1 MVTPSP
7 PGGWDFS
14 PGDRIHD
21 EVFSRFSSPV
31 HFSRFFS
38 RRPFQLVVD
47 FPRASFRLCSSSVGI
62 ALRACI
68 GGSPGDLFD
77 CPQKDRSYSFLVC
90 SKAVGIWIYNLC
102 SFICKDFHARFHL
115 WRDGGPNWQKEWMLW
130 CAEQNS
136 EWTLVSRKSKKF
148 DSVHNHSRKSYIK
161 TVIAAKP
168 INHPKFSSSKLL
180 NLSKVS
186 ATKLINPP
194 KVSAVNKSSNFKRPT
209 AGSSKGPISNA
220 ESLNVVPVK
229 SVFDRL
235 RFPEIAAG
243 KAPARDQGGSDP
255 PFKAA
260 NQDMA
265 IVKRPMIPPFC
276 DRCLMHGHREFECVN
291 RVRCASCHKLDHRA
305 LAYWNKKKA
314 QVWRPKKDS
323 MPAAKKS
330 IVERAV
336 LGKEIIC
343 FKNQGSPSSS
353 SQKLQSAPLLLLTS
367 SPSAP
372 MAVVNPDPAFFL
384 PLTLQLL
391 EPWDHQLERA
401 DLCLQ
406 EDPPKRNEGMAVA
419 CIESPPTPEQYEGF
433 RHLVINYVQN
443 VLGYHV
449 LEASRHPIEFMY
461 VRVASALLRDTL
473 IAGGPYEVDNQF
485 MLRFVPHDLTSSCRN
500 SPFTSEGWTMF
511 LDFPLD
517 FKTPAII
524 DKAVSLFGKVIKV
537 QLDDNV
543 RGRLM
548 VKALYSS
555 TLEVPRRIVI
565 KRATAFGGVGR
576 SWTVSVFLCHGEL
589 PDVMPGDEDLPPVN
603 HIPIP
608 DPVQLPAPQVD
619 AFGDNM
625 EEDAPAIQQNSQ
637 PLSAV
642 SLVAGNLN
650 VMLQSQGSITLEQLM
665 QPRFLVNPFFWKMLN
680 ALNAALSSWEDY
692 VPKPQVTSAFSLL
705 PLSPQWSRVVGPSQ
719 ELQII
724 SYSLPITHI
733 IQFALLA
740 AVLLVAGN
748 ETEVE
753 QAEGDLGH
761 EYMNEAHMFEDAE
774 MVEPISC
781 VLPEQQVLPQDPFH
795 QSASSCLPS
804 LKKSRKTKAKTV
816 AIVDTDRRRSSRIN
830 KLTGGY
836 MSPDPKQ
843 GVGKPRGKSAK
854 RLKLLAEQ
862 SGIISFLHPLPPEFF
877 ETDDNSDSESPPIEC
892 SIQMLQTMGTNLCG
906 LKENEVSAQVL
917 TTPAGLGSG
926 SAATSTQLP

>member
-38 RRPFQLVVD
+38 RRPFRLVVD

-77 CPQKDRSYSFLVC
+77 CHQKDRSYSFLVC

-148 DSVHNHSRKSYIK
+148 DSVHSHSRKSYIK

-168 INHPKFSSSKLL
+168 INPPKFSSSKLL

-186 ATKLINPP
+186 AAKLINPP

-209 AGSSKGPISNA
+209 TGSSKGPISNA

-243 KAPARDQGGSDP
+243 KAPACDQGGSDP

-305 LAYWNKKKA
+305 LACWNKKKA
-314 QVWRPKKDS
+314 QVWRPKKNS

-353 SQKLQSAPLLLLTS
+353 SQQLQSAPLLLLTS

-384 PLTLQLL
+384 PPTLQLL

-419 CIESPPTPEQYEGF
+419 CIEPPPTPEQYEGF

-449 LEASRHPIEFMY
+449 LEASCHPIEFMY

-608 DPVQLPAPQVD
+608 DSV
-619 AFGDNM
+619 
-625 EEDAPAIQQNSQ
+625 
-637 PLSAV
+637 
-642 SLVAGNLN
+642 
-650 VMLQSQGSITLEQLM
+650 
-665 QPRFLVNPFFWKMLN
+665 
-680 ALNAALSSWEDY
+680 
-692 VPKPQVTSAFSLL
+692 
-705 PLSPQWSRVVGPSQ
+705 
-719 ELQII
+719 
-724 SYSLPITHI
+724 
-733 IQFALLA
+733 
-740 AVLLVAGN
+740 
-748 ETEVE
+748 
-753 QAEGDLGH
+753 
-761 EYMNEAHMFEDAE
+761 
-774 MVEPISC
+774 
-781 VLPEQQVLPQDPFH
+781 
-795 QSASSCLPS
+795 
-804 LKKSRKTKAKTV
+804 
-816 AIVDTDRRRSSRIN
+816 
-830 KLTGGY
+830 
-836 MSPDPKQ
+836 
-843 GVGKPRGKSAK
+843 
-854 RLKLLAEQ
+854 
-862 SGIISFLHPLPPEFF
+862 
-877 ETDDNSDSESPPIEC
+877 
-892 SIQMLQTMGTNLCG
+892 
-906 LKENEVSAQVL
+906 
-917 TTPAGLGSG
+917 
-926 SAATSTQLP
+926 

>member
-1 MVTPSP
+1 MAEKTIREFAAPSAENVLIGPQINLGDTDFDLKSSLITMAQASSFCGKPNENASVHLQQFLEICSTYTVKGVSPDAVRIRLFPFSLLGKVKQWSYANRATINTWDMCSTTFLSKFFPMGKTNALRGKISVFQQTRDELIPKAWERLQEYVAACPHHGMDEWLILQSFYNGLTPT
-7 PGGWDFS
+7 
-14 PGDRIHD
+14 
-21 EVFSRFSSPV
+21 SRDHLDV
-31 HFSRFFS
+31 AAGRAFFS
-38 RRPFQLVVD
+38 KTCEV
-47 FPRASFRLCSSSVGI
+47 C
-62 ALRACI
+62 
-68 GGSPGDLFD
+68 GSTGHFGND
-77 CPQKDRSYSFLVC
+77 CPETREETMYMGNDNNGFRPQGGQGWNSPAHI
-90 SKAVGIWIYNLC
+90 SKEATI
-102 SFICKDFHARFHL
+102 
-115 WRDGGPNWQKEWMLW
+115 M
-130 CAEQNS
+130 
-136 EWTLVSRKSKKF
+136 VS
-148 DSVHNHSRKSYIK
+148 
-161 TVIAAKP
+161 T
-168 INHPKFSSSKLL
+168 
-180 NLSKVS
+180 
-186 ATKLINPP
+186 
-194 KVSAVNKSSNFKRPT
+194 VNKSSNFKRPT
-209 AGSSKGPISNA
+209 TGSSKGPISNA

-243 KAPARDQGGSDP
+243 KAPARDQG
-255 PFKAA
+255 
-260 NQDMA
+260 
-265 IVKRPMIPPFC
+265 
-276 DRCLMHGHREFECVN
+276 
-291 RVRCASCHKLDHRA
+291 VRCASCHKLDHRA
-305 LAYWNKKKA
+305 LACWNKKKA

-353 SQKLQSAPLLLLTS
+353 SQQLQSVPLLLSTS

-372 MAVVNPDPAFFL
+372 MAV
-384 PLTLQLL
+384 LL

-419 CIESPPTPEQYEGF
+419 CIEPPPTPEQYEGF

-500 SPFTSEGWTMF
+500 SPFTSEGWIMF

-555 TLEVPRRIVI
+555 TLEVPRRIVV
-565 KRATAFGGVGR
+565 KRAIAFGGVGR
-576 SWTVSVFLCHGEL
+576 SWTVSVFLCHEEL

-608 DPVQLPAPQVD
+608 DPVQLLAPQVD

-625 EEDAPAIQQNSQ
+625 EEDAPAVEQNSQ

-642 SLVAGNLN
+642 SVVAGNQN
-650 VMLQSQGSITLEQLM
+650 
-665 QPRFLVNPFFWKMLN
+665 
-680 ALNAALSSWEDY
+680 
-692 VPKPQVTSAFSLL
+692 
-705 PLSPQWSRVVGPSQ
+705 
-719 ELQII
+719 
-724 SYSLPITHI
+724 
-733 IQFALLA
+733 FALLA
-740 AVLLVAGN
+740 AVLLVVGN

-761 EYMNEAHMFEDAE
+761 EYMNEAHIEDAE

-781 VLPEQQVLPQDPFH
+781 VLPEQQVLPQDPFQ

-804 LKKSRKTKAKTV
+804 LKKSRKTKAKIV
-816 AIVDTDRRRSSRIN
+816 AIVDTDRRRNSRIN

-836 MSPDPKQ
+836 M
-843 GVGKPRGKSAK
+843 GKSAK

-862 SGIISFLHPLPPEFF
+862 SGIISSLHPLPPEFF

-906 LKENEVSAQVL
+906 LKENEVSTQVL
-917 TTPAGLGSG
+917 TTPAGMGSG